1 LGVSILF
8 GVGSGLYELVLP
20 YYLEERGLSYPKMG
34 WLFAVSTGAM
44 FAIRLAS
51 GRLADVWGCKRPYV
65 WAVIGNGTATVL
77 TALTGNVV
85 VLTLLKT
92 GREVALL
99 LRETVHPILLYVED
113 KGRFR
118 DTIGKTRGLEY
129 LFLAGG
135 TALAGVSM
143 RFWGNGSSL
152 VLGGLIL
159 LVAGG
164 LLQIGLRDRPA
175 AREGAAERGAWWRW
189 DLAPNL
195 KVITVSTF
203 LFNMGLTTSHSF
215 IMPLFFSR
223 KFDASAQVVS
233 VIMVLHR
240 LTLALPML
248 VAGRLPFRNLKAA
261 YLLTLASEGVFIS
274 AGGLLP
280 WFLPAAAVW
289 LLHDLVGAGVWIPI
303 QNEIIQRHCREAV
316 RGLDLS
322 KTLALSSV
330 GGAFGPLLAGQ
341 VADYSISA
349 PFIISG
355 VLVFLGALVLFRL
368 RLEPEP
374 RAGS

>member
-44 FAIRLAS
+44 FVLRLAS

-65 WAVIGNGTATVL
+65 WAVIGNGVATVL

-261 YLLTLASEGVFIS
+261 YLLTLAWEGVFIS

-280 WFLPAAAVW
+280 WFLPAAAIW

-368 RLEPEP
+368 RLERE
-374 RAGS
+374 